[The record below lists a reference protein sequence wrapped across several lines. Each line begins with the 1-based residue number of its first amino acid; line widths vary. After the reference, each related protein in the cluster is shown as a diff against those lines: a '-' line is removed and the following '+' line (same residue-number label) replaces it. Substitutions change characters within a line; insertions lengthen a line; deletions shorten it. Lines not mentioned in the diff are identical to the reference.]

1 MILFSNRRLDNKF
14 NIFQGIQRNYFFI
27 VINCIMVGAQI
38 AIVFVGGRAFSI
50 TPIDGV
56 QWAICIVLALFSLP
70 MAVVIRLFPDPWF
83 EIIALA
89 AVRPFASAFRSL
101 RSGWR
106 SLMRAFGRK
115 PEQNTEEPVTESSEV
130 AFKC

>member
-1 MILFSNRRLDNKF
+1 
-14 NIFQGIQRNYFFI
+14 
-27 VINCIMVGAQI
+27 MVAAQI

-56 QWAICIVLALFSLP
+56 QWAICIVLALLSLP
-70 MAVVIRLFPDPWF
+70 MAVVIRIFPDSWF

-89 AVRPFASAFRSL
+89 VLRPFVFAFHSLSSAWARL
-101 RSGWR
+101 T
-106 SLMRAFGRK
+106 RAFGKKK
-115 PEQNTEEPVTESSEV
+115 PELNAEHVTESAEV